1 MLRSQLVIL
10 RAELDAGHPGTGAY
24 DANADIAKD
33 QINAENRAVANDSL
47 SGKEFKDAIDA
58 TEFDAL
64 TESQKQLAYTLFN
77 SDSLDA
83 SVGSIDRQ
91 TAVTLF
97 AGMTTTLAAL
107 SALQT
112 KNISRAAELG
122 LGTVAT
128 GDILAARAL

>member
-64 TESQKQLAYTLFN
+64 TDPQKQLAYTLFN

-97 AGMTTTLAAL
+97 AGMTTTLAAI

>member
-64 TESQKQLAYTLFN
+64 TDPQKQLAYTLFN

>member
-24 DANADIAKD
+24 DANNNIAAD

-47 SGKEFKDAIDA
+47 SGRDFKAAIDA
-58 TEFDAL
+58 TEFDGL
-64 TESQKQLAYTLFN
+64 TDAQKQLAFTMFN
-77 SDSLDA
+77 NDSLDA
-83 SVGSIDRQ
+83 SVGSVDRQ

-97 AGMTTTLAAL
+97 AGMTNTLAAL
-107 SALQT
+107 STLQT

-122 LGTVAT
+122 LGTVLV
-128 GDILAARAL
+128 GDVQAARAL